1 MDQINT
7 NSMDQNIKNGMK
19 QIITNSTRQIITN
32 SMKQIIPNSV
42 PQFDITT
49 TINERLEYLEAIRQ
63 QIEVYLESAPPGNLS
78 VFSGSSS
85 DCFRY
90 YNRGSTTDKYG
101 HYLKKEEE
109 EKRDELAKKKY
120 YELLNKN
127 INEEM
132 KKIRKILSFHLKD
145 SVIDTY
151 TRIHPGIR
159 KLIHPINVDDMKL
172 AEEWERVT
180 YHGNPF
186 DEQDTSEFFSD
197 KGERMRSKSEVLIA
211 NSLFH
216 RGILYKYEYPIILNN
231 GKTRYPD
238 FTILNMKRRKVFYWE
253 HLGKM
258 GDNDYVIR
266 NVRKISEYGKSGI
279 VLGDKLLLTME
290 TESIPLSTKDI
301 ENVINVILQ

>member
-7 NSMDQNIKNGMK
+7 NGRD
-19 QIITNSTRQIITN
+19 QIITNSTRQIIADSTR
-32 SMKQIIPNSV
+32 QIISNDM

-49 TINERLEYLEAIRQ
+49 ELCERLEYLDVIRQ
-63 QIEVYLESAPPGNLS
+63 EIDAYLGSASPGNLS
-78 VFSGSSS
+78 VFSGNSSEY
-85 DCFRY
+85 FRY
-90 YNRGSTTDKYG
+90 YNREAKSDKYG

-120 YELLNKN
+120 CELLSKN
-127 INEEM
+127 INKEM
-132 KKIRKILSFHLKD
+132 KTIRRILSFDLKD
-145 SVIDTY
+145 SIIDTY
-151 TRIHPGIR
+151 TKIHPGIQR
-159 KLIHPINVDDMKL
+159 LIHPINVDDIKF
-172 AEEWERVT
+172 AEEWEHVT
-180 YHGNPF
+180 YCGNTF

-211 NSLFH
+211 NSLF
-216 RGILYKYEYPIILNN
+216 RKGILYKYEYPIKLCN
-231 GKTRYPD
+231 GKIRYPD
-238 FTILNMKRRKVFYWE
+238 FTILNIKRRKIFYWE

-279 VLGDKLLLTME
+279 VLGKNLVLTME

>member
-1 MDQINT
+1 
-7 NSMDQNIKNGMK
+7 
-19 QIITNSTRQIITN
+19 
-32 SMKQIIPNSV
+32 
-42 PQFDITT
+42 
-49 TINERLEYLEAIRQ
+49 
-63 QIEVYLESAPPGNLS
+63 
-78 VFSGSSS
+78 
-85 DCFRY
+85 
-90 YNRGSTTDKYG
+90 
-101 HYLKKEEE
+101 
-109 EKRDELAKKKY
+109 
-120 YELLNKN
+120 
-127 INEEM
+127 
-132 KKIRKILSFHLKD
+132 
-145 SVIDTY
+145 
-151 TRIHPGIR
+151 
-159 KLIHPINVDDMKL
+159 MKL
-172 AEEWERVT
+172 VEEWERVT
-180 YHGNPF
+180 YQGNPF

-216 RGILYKYEYPIILNN
+216 RGIPYKYEYPIILNN
-231 GKTRYPD
+231 GKIRYPD